1 MQAHGTENKENE
13 ETHTVNDRDGPND
26 GKTFTYDRNISELAG
41 GPGTGR
47 KLHKVVRATCTTCGG
62 TEAIVQ
68 AAVKR
73 LTPRNDALKPHVC
86 RTQLPKP
93 LVAAATAPAT
103 APATTPATD
112 TAAASAAASA
122 TATATATTTVTA
134 AECTATPGSAAAG
147 APIGSASANVCAA
160 LHEPPPTRAYL
171 TAPPTSPAP
180 LSSSLI
186 FPGSH
191 PLDSRYLTTT
201 PTSPGDNGQPE

>member
-13 ETHTVNDRDGPND
+13 ETHTVDDPDGPNH

-41 GPGTGR
+41 GPGTGKKPHR
-47 KLHKVVRATCTTCGG
+47 VVTATCTACGG
-62 TEAIVQ
+62 TEAIFQ

-73 LTPRNDALKPHVC
+73 LTQRNDALKPHVC

-112 TAAASAAASA
+112 TAAASASA
-122 TATATATTTVTA
+122 TSTATATTTATA
-134 AECTATPGSAAAG
+134 AECTATPGSAAAA
-147 APIGSASANVCAA
+147 APSGGASANVCAA

-171 TAPPTSPAP
+171 TAPPTSAAP
-180 LSSSLI
+180 LSSSPI

-201 PTSPGDNGQPE
+201 PTSPGDNGQLE